1 MTLVV
6 QFCCKKG
13 RAASGWGFVAVDE
26 ARVLAA
32 AVSFSGA
39 SGSDQARL
47 PCAMMPFF
55 RGRVYIYLLELLA
68 WERTESHSGSQ
79 PEAQTGEAFQALK
92 HRGWSGAT

>member
-1 MTLVV
+1 MLLRSFASTPVAMVHRVLDMRCRLRCGRGTGGAAVTLVV

-47 PCAMMPFF
+47 P
-55 RGRVYIYLLELLA
+55 
-68 WERTESHSGSQ
+68 
-79 PEAQTGEAFQALK
+79 AQ
-92 HRGWSGAT
+92 